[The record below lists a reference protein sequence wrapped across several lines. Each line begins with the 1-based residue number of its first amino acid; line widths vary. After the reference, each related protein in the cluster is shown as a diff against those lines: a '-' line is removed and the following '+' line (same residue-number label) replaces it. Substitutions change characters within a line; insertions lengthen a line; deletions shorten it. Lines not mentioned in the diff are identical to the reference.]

1 MDEPETFNDL
11 DTSTFLHQEKTLLL
25 GEPAGNLQTGQL
37 LDALCCVCTPC
48 LLCLEL
54 LTSRG
59 GPTRFI

>member
-25 GEPAGNLQTGQL
+25 GAKEETNSRGQL

>member
-37 LDALCCVCTPC
+37 LNTLSACCAPCVLCF
-48 LLCLEL
+48 EL

-59 GPTRFI
+59 GPPRYV